1 MTILEAITLADAR
14 RHNPYPQ
21 EEKIRWLSELDGK
34 IHMLIREA
42 HEGQTGGFSGY
53 DRDTD
58 QNTPLLVGKPFEELY
73 LYWLEARICY
83 EDGEMG
89 DYNSAIAQYN
99 RLYEAYGAA
108 YRRSHM
114 PRGSGRFL
122 F

>member
-34 IHMLIREA
+34 IRLLVLDACEHTEKP
-42 HEGQTGGFSGY
+42 FPGY

-58 QNTPLLVGKPFEELY
+58 PNRVLLVDKPFEELY
-73 LYWLEARICY
+73 LYWLESRICY
-83 EDGEMG
+83 ADGEME
-89 DYNSAIAQYN
+89 DYNSAITQYN
-99 RLYEAYGAA
+99 RLYEAYTAA

-114 PRGSGRFL
+114 PRGGRRFL